1 MKERLIHNDEHPAA
15 AFDEVAQPGSRGISR
30 ILQEIVSHVAEII
43 RSELQLARTE
53 ARQEITQVANAGIYL
68 LFGIV
73 FGLFALGFVL
83 LGAVYALGSTM
94 PVWLAAII
102 VGAASGTVAMIFL
115 SVGRTKMKKSSLK
128 ADITNRSLQENATWM
143 KKRTG

>member
-1 MKERLIHNDEHPAA
+1 MKERLIHNNEHAA
-15 AFDEVAQPGSRGISR
+15 AALDRAAQPDSRGVSR

-53 ARQEITQVANAGIYL
+53 ARQEITQVANASISL
-68 LFGIV
+68 LVGIV

-94 PVWLAAII
+94 PAWLVAVI

-115 SVGRTKMKKSSLK
+115 LTGRTKMKKSSLK
-128 ADITNRSLQENATWM
+128 LDITNRSLQENVTWM

>member
-1 MKERLIHNDEHPAA
+1 MKERLIHNNEHAAA
-15 AFDEVAQPGSRGISR
+15 AFDEAAQPGSRGISR
-30 ILQEIVSHVAEII
+30 ILQEIVGHVAEII

-53 ARQEITQVANAGIYL
+53 ARQEITQVANAGISL
-68 LFGIV
+68 LVGIV

-94 PVWLAAII
+94 PAWLAAVI
-102 VGAASGTVAMIFL
+102 VGAASGTAALIFL
-115 SVGRTKMKKSSLK
+115 SIGRTKMKKSSLK
-128 ADITNRSLQENATWM
+128 PDITNRSLQENATWM